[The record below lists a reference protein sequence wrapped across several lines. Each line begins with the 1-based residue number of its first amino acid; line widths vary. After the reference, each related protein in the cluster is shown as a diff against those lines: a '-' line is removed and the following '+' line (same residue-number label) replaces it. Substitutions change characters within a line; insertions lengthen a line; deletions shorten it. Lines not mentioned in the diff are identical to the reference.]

1 MVPTMILPESMTV
14 SAAAERCRV
23 ALEEL
28 LVLEASHFA
37 LAHWL
42 CNSYRNA
49 LVVGGREHWP
59 FALRLATPLEVA
71 VEDAKRQVVRARRAA
86 CAPDGSFVA
95 NLPARVHVVR
105 TRDRVGAIG
114 FSPIDVRG
122 ASLAA
127 RGLSLLLA
135 DYLTYPERYMGAS
148 SAA

>member
-1 MVPTMILPESMTV
+1 M
-14 SAAAERCRV
+14 

-28 LVLEASHFA
+28 LVLDASHFA

-42 CNSYRNA
+42 RHSYRNA

-59 FALRLATPLEVA
+59 FALRLATSLDVA
-71 VEDAKRQVVRARRAA
+71 IEDAKRQLVRARRAA
-86 CAPDGSFVA
+86 RALDGSFFA

-105 TRDRVGAIG
+105 TRDRDGAIG

-135 DYLTYPERYMGAS
+135 DYLTHPERYLGSS